1 MLSPATKTG
10 WSLFAGGGG
19 GGGEAEELD
28 NGCLEL
34 AAGELESS
42 TAFASVRLRD
52 LEGFGL
58 ETNLGFRAEKI
69 GGFGFVN
76 LRGGLRQQLADP
88 DSMVAL
94 LHLYSLSF
102 SSAPTACF
110 AIRLYQ
116 QRTCSARAPIS

>member
-1 MLSPATKTG
+1 MFSPATKTG
-10 WSLFAGGGG
+10 WSLFT
-19 GGGEAEELD
+19 GGEAEEELE

-34 AAGELESS
+34 EAGELESS

-76 LRGGLRQQLADP
+76 LRGGLREQLA

-94 LHLYSLSF
+94 HL
-102 SSAPTACF
+102 
-110 AIRLYQ
+110 
-116 QRTCSARAPIS
+116 

>member
-1 MLSPATKTG
+1 MFSPATKTG
-10 WSLFAGGGG
+10 WSLFTG
-19 GGGEAEELD
+19 GGGEAEEELE

-34 AAGELESS
+34 ATGELESS

-69 GGFGFVN
+69 GGCGFVN
-76 LRGGLRQQLADP
+76 LRGGFTEQLA

-94 LHLYSLSF
+94 HLYSLLPALPPLVLF
-102 SSAPTACF
+102 C
-110 AIRLYQ
+110 Y
-116 QRTCSARAPIS
+116 